1 METDA
6 TFMDCTAYLDGRPQA
21 RCSLPAEVEGRWTMA
36 STDGPLPAVKIRC
49 PRGHWF
55 SGPVESLTWNDRR
68 QQDGPASTISSES
81 SSGSK

>member
-6 TFMDCTAYLDGRPQA
+6 TFMDCPAYLDGRPQP
-21 RCSLPAEVEGRWTMA
+21 RCGLPAEVESSWTMA
-36 STDGPLPAVKIRC
+36 STAGPLPAVKIRC

-55 SGPVESLTWNDRR
+55 SGPVESLTWDDRGQR
-68 QQDGPASTISSES
+68 GGPASTISSES

>member
-6 TFMDCTAYLDGRPQA
+6 TFMDCPAYLDGRPQV
-21 RCSLPAEVEGRWTMA
+21 RCGLPAEVEGRWTMA
-36 STDGPLPAVKIRC
+36 STDEPLPAVKIRC

-55 SGPVESLTWNDRR
+55 SGPVDSLTWDDGSQRS
-68 QQDGPASTISSES
+68 GPASTISSES

>member
-6 TFMDCTAYLDGRPQA
+6 TFMDCPAYLDGRPQA
-21 RCSLPAEVEGRWTMA
+21 RCGLPAAVESRWTMA

-55 SGPVESLTWNDRR
+55 SGPVDSLTWDDGR
-68 QQDGPASTISSES
+68 QRGGPASTISRES
-81 SSGSK
+81 SSGSR